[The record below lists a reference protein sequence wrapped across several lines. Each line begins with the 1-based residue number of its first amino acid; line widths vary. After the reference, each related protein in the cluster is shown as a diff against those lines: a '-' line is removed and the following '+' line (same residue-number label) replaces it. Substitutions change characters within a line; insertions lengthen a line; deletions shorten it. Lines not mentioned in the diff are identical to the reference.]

1 MFETM
6 RSPGGRARSHRI
18 AERRHGPNIA
28 GPLPAETAEF
38 DQPTDQPQTT
48 HAMRL
53 PILTFH
59 SLDDRSVA
67 TAFPPRLFRQGMA
80 GLDDSGYRTVT
91 LREIVDSLRYGRP
104 FLERVLAITFDD
116 GDRSVYET
124 ALPILERHGMTAT
137 VFPVSGPSFEGRRL
151 IAGDE
156 MREMG
161 RRGISFGAHTLT
173 HPDLTR
179 LPPDRAEA
187 EVRGSKSALEDQLG
201 APVDYFCYPYG
212 RYNSAVRELVSRHF
226 ACALTDRLGF
236 VTRRSDRYALE
247 RIDTYYV
254 RSKPT
259 FDLIRTGLFPLYVRM
274 RGIPRGLRRALAP
287 AGTGT

>member
-1 MFETM
+1 
-6 RSPGGRARSHRI
+6 
-18 AERRHGPNIA
+18 
-28 GPLPAETAEF
+28 
-38 DQPTDQPQTT
+38 
-48 HAMRL
+48 MRL

-80 GLDDSGYRTVT
+80 GLDDAGYRTVT
-91 LREIVDSLRYGRP
+91 LTEIVGCLSRGHP
-104 FLERVLAITFDD
+104 FPERAFAITFDD

-124 ALPILERHGMTAT
+124 ALPVLERHGMTAT
-137 VFPVSGPSFEGRRL
+137 VFPVIGPFFEGRRL
-151 IAGDE
+151 ITGDE

-187 EVRGSKSALEDQLG
+187 EVRGSKSALEDQVG
-201 APVDYFCYPYG
+201 APVDSFCYPYG
-212 RYNSAVRELVSRHF
+212 RYNPAVRELVSRHF
-226 ACALTDRLGF
+226 TCALTDRLGF
-236 VTRRSDRYALE
+236 VTCRSDPHALE

-254 RSKPT
+254 RSEPL
-259 FDLIRTGLFPLYVRM
+259 FDLMRTGLFPLYVRA
-274 RGIPRGLRRALAP
+274 RGIPRRLRRALAP